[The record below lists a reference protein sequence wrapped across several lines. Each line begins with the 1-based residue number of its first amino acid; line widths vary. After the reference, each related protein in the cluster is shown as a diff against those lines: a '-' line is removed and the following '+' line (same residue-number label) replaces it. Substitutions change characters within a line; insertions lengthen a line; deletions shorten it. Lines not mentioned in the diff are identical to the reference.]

1 MNIDSAKIVR
11 HCLVLFLATS
21 VLSILLRCLPVDSPA
36 QGFIV
41 FCFPAIFTANHFFMY
56 LNSEDN
62 LKELFFVGTCCTLVS
77 LVSILLN
84 EIWPNLISMPY
95 SGPLS
100 VASVF
105 TVFALLHAF
114 SFRFFGPN
122 DKPG

>member
-21 VLSILLRCLPVDSPA
+21 ALSILLRCLPVGSPT

-41 FCFPAIFTANHFFMY
+41 FCFPAIFAVNHFFMY

-62 LKELFFVGTCCTLVS
+62 FKELFFVGTCCTLVS
-77 LVSILLN
+77 LASILLN

-100 VASVF
+100 VASIF
-105 TVFALLHAF
+105 TVFALLHAVF
-114 SFRFFGPN
+114 LRFFGSN
-122 DKPG
+122 DNPG